1 MLIRIRVGN
10 RAGDFAHADGTV
22 QAILPTLYPLA
33 FGAGLQV

>member
-22 QAILPTLYPLA
+22 QAILPTY
-33 FGAGLQV
+33 GA